1 MSRLL
6 TLGGTNGL
14 NAAVAMLALALAAA
28 CDNTSTAPPDTPRPV
43 ASVVVSPATR
53 TLLTGDEQRYAARV
67 LDANGQDIT
76 DRPITWSSSNP
87 TVASIS
93 TDGLV
98 TALQPGTVSINASV
112 EGRTGSGALQVELA
126 PVATVSIDPPQTLL
140 LEGQTRQVAA
150 ITKDAAGRVLTGRAI
165 AWTAENPDIAT
176 VSGNGLVTALAVGT
190 TTIRASSEGRSA
202 EAEIKVTAA
211 TVASIEVSVATL
223 ALEEG
228 EGRTVTAIARDA
240 AGRELAGRPFTWAS
254 EDPTVA
260 AVDGA
265 GRITALRIGT
275 TRVTATTAGVT
286 AAVQLAV
293 RAAAVASVLVQPRTA
308 VLEVGESRQMSV
320 IVRDARG
327 AILDGR
333 AVQWRVDGGTATVTP
348 NGLLIGMRNGYASI
362 IATVDGVSNTATGT
376 ITAGEDYAWDLL
388 YHRESP
394 GASELYTYRF
404 GTEQPP
410 VRINAGSVSYAPTG
424 SPDGARIAFAVSM
437 TELNGVRV
445 DDIFAVDRNG
455 LNMRRLTNAPGY
467 DNAPAWSP
475 TAARIAW
482 VHYGLDER
490 ADIWVMNADGTNPV
504 NLTGDLTGG
513 VGAPAWS
520 PDGTRLAFVQSTSGA
535 GGTTARIITMA
546 ADGTDKRV
554 ITSTTTG
561 FDTSPTWS
569 ADGTQIAFLRF
580 YQGDN
585 DITIVGAQGGPTTRL
600 ALPGNQW
607 SPAWSPDGRYI
618 AYHQSLG
625 PTTNIFTVRPD
636 GTHIRLR
643 TVDPAWGGGVKP
655 TWILRR

>member
-6 TLGGTNGL
+6 TFGSTKGL
-14 NAAVAMLALALAAA
+14 HAAIALLAVALAAA
-28 CDNTSTAPPDTPRPV
+28 CNDTVTTPPRPV
-43 ASVVVSPATR
+43 ATVVVSPATR
-53 TLLTGDEQRYAARV
+53 TLLTGDEQRYSARA

-76 DRPITWSSSNP
+76 DRTITWSSSNP

-112 EGRTGSGALQVELA
+112 EGRIGSGALQVELV
-126 PVATVSIDPPQTLL
+126 PVATVSIDPPQALL
-140 LEGQTRQVAA
+140 IEGQTRQVAA
-150 ITKDAAGRVLTGRAI
+150 ITKDAAGRVITGRVI
-165 AWTAENPDIAT
+165 TWTTGNPDIAT
-176 VSGNGLVTALAVGT
+176 VSANGLVTALAVGT
-190 TTIRASSEGRSA
+190 TTVRASSEGRIA

-211 TVASIEVSVATL
+211 TVASVEVSAATL

-228 EGRTVTAIARDA
+228 ESRAVTALARDA
-240 AGRELAGRPFTWAS
+240 AGRELMGRPFTWAIQ
-254 EDPTVA
+254 DPTIA
-260 AVDGA
+260 AVDGT
-265 GRITALRIGT
+265 GRITALRSGA
-275 TRVTATTAGVT
+275 TRVTVTTGGVS
-286 AAVQLAV
+286 AAIQLTV
-293 RAAAVASVLVQPRTA
+293 RTAAVASVLVQPRTA
-308 VLEVGESRQMSV
+308 VLEVGESRPMSV
-320 IVRDARG
+320 IVRDARD
-327 AILDGR
+327 AILEGR
-333 AVQWRVDGGTATVTP
+333 PVQWRVEGGTATITP
-348 NGLLIGMRNGYASI
+348 NGTVYGTRSGYASI

-376 ITAGEDYAWDLL
+376 ITAEEDYAWDLL

-404 GTEQPP
+404 GTEQSP

-424 SPDGARIAFAVSM
+424 SPDGARVAFAVSM

-561 FDTSPTWS
+561 FDGSPTWS

>member
-6 TLGGTNGL
+6 MLGRRRGL
-14 NAAVAMLALALAAA
+14 YGAIALLALAVA
-28 CDNTSTAPPDTPRPV
+28 CDNTSTAPTRPV
-43 ASVVVSPATR
+43 ATVVVSPATR
-53 TLLTGDEQRYAARV
+53 TLLTGDEQRYAARA

-87 TVASIS
+87 TVASVS

-98 TALQPGTVSINASV
+98 TALQPGTVSINAAV
-112 EGRTGSGALQVELA
+112 EGRTGSGTLQVELA
-126 PVATVSIDPPQTLL
+126 PVATVSIEPPQTLL
-140 LEGQTRQVAA
+140 IEGQTRQVAA
-150 ITKDAAGRVLTGRAI
+150 ITKDAAGRVLTGRTI
-165 AWTAENPDIAT
+165 AWTAGNPDIAT
-176 VSGNGLVTALAVGT
+176 VSTNGLVTALAVGT
-190 TTIRASSEGRSA
+190 TTIRASSEGRTA

-211 TVASIEVSVATL
+211 TVASVEVSVATL
-223 ALEEG
+223 ALGEG
-228 EGRTVTAIARDA
+228 ESRTVTAIARDA
-240 AGRELAGRPFTWAS
+240 TGRELTGRSFTWAS

-260 AVDGA
+260 AVDGT
-265 GRITALRIGT
+265 GRITALRSGT
-275 TRVTATTAGVT
+275 TRVSVTTAGT
-286 AAVQLAV
+286 SAVIQLTV
-293 RAAAVASVLVQPRTA
+293 RTAAVASVLVQPRTA

-327 AILDGR
+327 AIIEGR
-333 AVQWRVDGGTATVTP
+333 TVQWRVEGGTALVTP
-348 NGLLIGMRNGYASI
+348 NGTVIGIRNGYASI
-362 IATVDGVSNTATGT
+362 IATVDGVTNTATAT
-376 ITAGEDYAWDLL
+376 ITTEDDYAWDVL

-404 GTEQPP
+404 GSGQPP
-410 VRINAGSVSYAPTG
+410 ERINAGSVSYAPTG

-455 LNMRRLTNAPGY
+455 LNMRRLTTAPGH

-475 TAARIAW
+475 NAARIAW
-482 VHYGLDER
+482 LHYGPDER
-490 ADIWVMNADGTNPV
+490 ADVWVMNADGTDQV
-504 NLTGDLTGG
+504 NLTSDLTGG
-513 VGAPAWS
+513 VGPSTPAWS
-520 PDGTRLAFVQSTSGA
+520 PDGTRIAFVQSTSGV
-535 GGTTARIITMA
+535 GGTTTRLITMR

-554 ITSTTTG
+554 VTSTTTG
-561 FDTSPTWS
+561 FDASPTWS
-569 ADGTQIAFLRF
+569 ADGRRIAFLRV
-580 YQGDN
+580 YQGDT
-585 DITIVGAQGGPTTRL
+585 DVTLVDAEGGATTRL

-625 PTTNIFTVRPD
+625 LTTNIYTMRPD